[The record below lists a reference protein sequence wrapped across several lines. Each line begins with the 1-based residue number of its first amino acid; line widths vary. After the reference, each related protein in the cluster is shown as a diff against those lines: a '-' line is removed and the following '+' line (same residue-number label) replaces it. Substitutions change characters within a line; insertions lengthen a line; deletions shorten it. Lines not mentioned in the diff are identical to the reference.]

1 MTRPSRCQMNWRFMD
16 VGLWREF
23 LSLMA
28 YADQKMSTRRLT
40 AIIAVIILHVALAYA
55 LVSGLAVR
63 VAQAV
68 QEDLTVF
75 DVEDEPPPPEEELP
89 PPPPEQPL
97 PPPPVVVTPPPPVVI
112 QRPTVAPRPPVP
124 APPPPAP
131 PPPPPPPPSQAQAA
145 QPRGNPGRWVTN
157 ADYPSASIRN
167 EEQGTASF
175 RLTIG
180 TNGRVTNCQITS
192 STGFSRL
199 DNETCRQL
207 QRRARFRPA
216 LDDAGN
222 PTTGSYSSSIR
233 WEIPG

>member
-1 MTRPSRCQMNWRFMD
+1 
-16 VGLWREF
+16 
-23 LSLMA
+23 
-28 YADQKMSTRRLT
+28 MSTRRLT
-40 AIIAVIILHVALAYA
+40 AIVAVIILHVALAYA

-112 QRPTVAPRPPVP
+112 QRPTVAPRPVAPAP

-175 RLTIG
+175 RLTVG

-192 STGFSRL
+192 STGYSRL

-222 PTTGSYSSSIR
+222 PTTGTYSSSIR

>member
-1 MTRPSRCQMNWRFMD
+1 
-16 VGLWREF
+16 
-23 LSLMA
+23 MA
-28 YADQKMSTRRLT
+28 YADQKMSSRRLS
-40 AIIAVIILHVALAYA
+40 AIIAVAVLHVALAYA
-55 LVSGLAVR
+55 LISGLAVK
-63 VAQAV
+63 VARQV

-89 PPPPEQPL
+89 PPPPEVPV

-112 QRPTVAPRPPVP
+112 QRPTVAPRPPAPPPP

-131 PPPPPPPPSQAQAA
+131 PPPPPSLAQAA
-145 QPRGNPGRWVTN
+145 QPRGNPGRWVTPN
-157 ADYPSASIRN
+157 DYPSASLRN
-167 EEQGTASF
+167 EETGTASF

-180 TNGRVTNCQITS
+180 TNGRVTDCQITA

-207 QRRARFRPA
+207 RRRARFRAA

-222 PTTGSYSSSIR
+222 PTTGSYSSQIR
-233 WEIPG
+233 WEIPN